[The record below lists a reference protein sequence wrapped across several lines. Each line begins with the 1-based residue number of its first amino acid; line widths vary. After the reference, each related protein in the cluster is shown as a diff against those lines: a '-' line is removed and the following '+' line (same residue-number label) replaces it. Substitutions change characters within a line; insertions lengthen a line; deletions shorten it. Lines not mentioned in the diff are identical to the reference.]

1 MKTIVI
7 IILTLGTTILI
18 GKSIFAPSAQA
29 ESADTAYNA
38 LARTENDLRKT
49 VARTAAKARR
59 LQDRLR
65 SNERRTTM
73 PKDVEE
79 FLDTTH
85 RLEALRD
92 DLRGDIARLARASTR
107 TLIAFDHERS
117 AITDPIARHAMTAL
131 RTQARQQ
138 TTDRLKQA
146 RQALNLLSRVLVQG
160 SDVAHAANCVQLA
173 EELNT
178 HGNTLEERVQAAT
191 TEATTYTTMTN
202 DLLARLTTA
211 YTE

>member
-1 MKTIVI
+1 MKNIVI

-49 VARTAAKARR
+49 VASAAAKARR
-59 LQDRLR
+59 LQERLGSEDRHTAL
-65 SNERRTTM
+65 

-85 RLEALRD
+85 RLDALRH
-92 DLRGDIARLARASTR
+92 DLTADIARLAAASNR
-107 TLIAFDHERS
+107 TLIAFDHERA
-117 AITDPIARHAMTAL
+117 AITDPITRHAMTAL

-146 RQALNLLSRVLVQG
+146 RKALNLLTRVLIQG
-160 SDVAHAANCVQLA
+160 SDVAHAAHCVQLA
-173 EELNT
+173 QELNT
-178 HGNTLEERVQAAT
+178 SGQTLEERIRAAT
-191 TEATTYTTMTN
+191 EEARRYATLTN
-202 DLLARLTTA
+202 DLLGRLTTA